1 MDNNSKLEIAGREIK
16 SITYLGAAINVI
28 LSAIKII
35 VGFFVGS
42 LALIADGLHSLS
54 DLATDIAVVL
64 GVRLGSKAP
73 DSEHPYGHGR
83 AETFSSG
90 LVAMVLIFVGG
101 GMMYYATV
109 AIAKDEKTAPS
120 FAVLV
125 VATISIASKEWLYR
139 ATQKIAIRS
148 HSSALYAN
156 AWHHRSDAL
165 SSVAVLAGFI
175 SLELGFDH
183 GDHVAAIAV
192 GLMIVLVGVR
202 VIGDCLHEL
211 TESAVDSGTIEHI
224 RDIINADASIR
235 QWHKLRSR
243 MVGREVFLDLHILV
257 DPDLNIAAA
266 HEIAEN
272 LEKAVTEQISQPV
285 NITVHVEPDIPEL
298 RKTDLMTSE
307 QG

>member
-1 MDNNSKLEIAGREIK
+1 MDNNSKLENAGRQIK
-16 SITYLGAAINVI
+16 SITYIGLIVNAC
-28 LSAIKII
+28 LSAIKFI
-35 VGFFVGS
+35 VGFFAGS

-54 DLATDIAVVL
+54 DLATDVAVLL

-83 AETFSSG
+83 AETFSAG
-90 LVAMVLIFVGG
+90 VVALVLIFVGM
-101 GMMYYATV
+101 GMMYYATL
-109 AIAKDEKTAPS
+109 AIAEDETTTPS
-120 FAVLV
+120 FAVLI
-125 VATISIASKEWLYR
+125 VAILSIASKEWLYR
-139 ATQKIAIRS
+139 ATQRIAILS
-148 HSSALYAN
+148 HSTALYAN

-165 SSVAVLAGFI
+165 SSVAVVAGFI
-175 SLELGFDH
+175 SLELGFGH

-202 VIGDCLHEL
+202 VIGDCLREL

-224 RDIINADASIR
+224 RDIINADSSIR
-235 QWHKLRSR
+235 HWHKLRSR

-272 LEKAVTEQISQPV
+272 LEKAVAEQIFQPV
-285 NITVHVEPDIPEL
+285 NITVHIEPDIPEL
-298 RKTDLMTSE
+298 RKPDESKE
-307 QG
+307 G